1 MFQNVGSETKL
12 CCGFMRNQD
21 PFLKWKETLLDRYMS
36 TKHMKFSYVICIK
49 EIALVKFSEPFPCK
63 NSSLGS
69 CSYIIV
75 VLWLPMAAMPCL
87 TASSCIC
94 SL

>member
-1 MFQNVGSETKL
+1 M
-12 CCGFMRNQD
+12 
-21 PFLKWKETLLDRYMS
+21 
-36 TKHMKFSYVICIK
+36 K

-87 TASSCIC
+87 TASSCIVVC
-94 SL
+94 EKKINTIIMKLKIANLCTLEFKLMCD